1 MFKLFGRQTHADDPT
16 RRRSP
21 ARKLAGGAAASDDVP
36 TAPKGH
42 DIAEMRVVGQ
52 TIMATLTV
60 TELADDMGASRLA
73 DLLEDLASCGARHL
87 VLDIQNVQFMN
98 SACLGCLV
106 ETLNKIAVNGGKIA
120 LVNPAQSVQSLFR
133 LTRLDRVFLIHH
145 DVMTALDAVE
155 GRPRD

>member
-1 MFKLFGRQTHADDPT
+1 M
-16 RRRSP
+16 
-21 ARKLAGGAAASDDVP
+21 
-36 TAPKGH
+36 
-42 DIAEMRVVGQ
+42 EVVGQ

-60 TELADDMGASRLA
+60 TELADDTGASRLA
-73 DLLEDLASCGARHL
+73 DLLEDLASCGALHL

-106 ETLNKIAVNGGKIA
+106 ETLNKITVNGGKIA

-145 DVMTALDAVE
+145 DVMTALEAVE
-155 GRPRD
+155 GKPRDE